1 MNSIKEEILEQFEDV
16 SFLPGEDDN
25 LIGYAEMFGNDCIL
39 LYNNINFIRY
49 NSPSECLDNIRFYS
63 PSCRVMDGYDSCLIG
78 HLKLENDSIIL
89 VYDKEAVIEQLTNEY
104 MADKS
109 GIFEGAEECQQAAFE
124 WYEYNMIGTYMEG
137 VPAFAVLYSL

>member
-1 MNSIKEEILEQFEDV
+1 MIFRLFYKNDVLIGFFSTFASMNSIKKEISEQFEDI

-63 PSCRVMDGYDSCLIG
+63 SNCRVMDGYDSYLIG
-78 HLKLENDSIIL
+78 H
-89 VYDKEAVIEQLTNEY
+89 
-104 MADKS
+104 
-109 GIFEGAEECQQAAFE
+109 
-124 WYEYNMIGTYMEG
+124 
-137 VPAFAVLYSL
+137 